1 MKNMLMLIAMVFCVF
16 SEKVDAGFGV
26 KDMVNPS
33 ILSGNNLA
41 ILAEVCNLEKRRNN
55 DLKEESEG
63 AKEKKMEKQF
73 LSDVKNVILLNQEKT
88 LIQGEIGKTKND
100 LFRLYRLVCMKEEE
114 LHKLDKQLHRISKNK
129 EKIQKRKRQHF
140 WLLEEAKMQKNYGK
154 D

>member
-1 MKNMLMLIAMVFCVF
+1 MVFCIL

-26 KDMVNPS
+26 KDMVSSS
-33 ILSGNNLA
+33 ILGGNNLA
-41 ILAEVCNLEKRRNN
+41 ILAEVCNLEERRNN

-73 LSDVKNVILLNQEKT
+73 LSDVKNVILLNRERT

-114 LHKLDKQLHRISKNK
+114 LHKLDKQLQRISKNK
-129 EKIQKRKRQHF
+129 EEIQKRKRQHF